1 MAISMDEIQL
11 KAAGA
16 VLMLGH
22 RAASKVRIEL
32 EAGKKPKANWIKDLS
47 GDNSFINPDKFR
59 EAIAY
64 YDIAASID
72 PDNSYY
78 ALYLKGLLLQEM
90 GERTEYEKPQQML
103 AESHRPEYNAI
114 ADKALA
120 VGLNVARGESSGTH
134 EASKDEQMAATALQ
148 FVNLLLDKKYTK
160 AKTMLHSNLVGM
172 TAKDLKNSFEALFE
186 SEDFPESANVVDIY
200 TDLPDNPNNDLASVY
215 VAIDS
220 ENNEAVNV
228 IVAREG
234 DKLTIR
240 EIEWGRP

>member
-1 MAISMDEIQL
+1 
-11 KAAGA
+11 
-16 VLMLGH
+16 
-22 RAASKVRIEL
+22 
-32 EAGKKPKANWIKDLS
+32 
-47 GDNSFINPDKFR
+47 
-59 EAIAY
+59 
-64 YDIAASID
+64 
-72 PDNSYY
+72 
-78 ALYLKGLLLQEM
+78 
-90 GERTEYEKPQQML
+90 
-103 AESHRPEYNAI
+103 
-114 ADKALA
+114 
-120 VGLNVARGESSGTH
+120 
-134 EASKDEQMAATALQ
+134 MAATALQ